1 MRSAGLAQTHDL
13 SAQPSR
19 ARQELQSLLESAG
32 WPGDVEAVVL
42 AVHEAIMNSMRH
54 AGGAISATAGLE
66 GSELVV
72 EVCDGGPG
80 FDVDE
85 HSGQAPD
92 PLAERGRGL
101 WLIRQIAAGWKVER
115 RDGET
120 CLRLCF
126 QA

>member
-1 MRSAGLAQTHDL
+1 MNSAGLAHTYDL
-13 SAQPSR
+13 SAQPAR

-32 WPGDVEAVVL
+32 WRGDVEAVVL

-54 AGGAISATAGLE
+54 AGGATSATAGLA
-66 GSELVV
+66 GADLVV
-72 EVCDGGPG
+72 EVRDGGPG

-85 HSGQAPD
+85 HSRRAPD
-92 PLAERGRGL
+92 PLAECGRGL
-101 WLIRQIAAGWKVER
+101 WLITQIAASWKVER

-126 QA
+126 QG